1 MDKIGLVRFL
11 SSKPN
16 KSIRNAQKSNYDNTQ
31 IHCNVEQLTT
41 PAHNIAPHLHP
52 ISWPF
57 SRSSCNGKEKD
68 YESGFHYYGARYY
81 WSEMLTGW
89 LSVDP
94 MMDKYPNISSY
105 NYCVWNPV
113 KLVDPDGED
122 CIDDIVIRGVDNS
135 SLTIKTSAI
144 DLTIHTDK
152 NFGGNHV
159 IDASSSM
166 LAIGYEVGVDAT
178 GSAVFQSSGT
188 AYMQS
193 VMFLGGDYSGYWYD
207 YIGGETQMNVSN
219 SVEGTVGVHKNW
231 FLGIYTGDK
240 KDCTPSSF
248 AGRYFGGDY
257 GFSGNF
263 LASGLSLDGSWAKS
277 ELGNWKT
284 LSFGIS
290 FSLGPQFDL
299 GSEIIGGYGG
309 GNLGGTNLITP
320 QKKTRNRT
328 CLDRFFNLIS
338 H

>member
-1 MDKIGLVRFL
+1 MTI
-11 SSKPN
+11 S
-16 KSIRNAQKSNYDNTQ
+16 
-31 IHCNVEQLTT
+31 
-41 PAHNIAPHLHP
+41 AHKTAHQNHAV
-52 ISWPF
+52 SWSF
-57 SRSSCNGKEKD
+57 SRSDCNGKEKD

-81 WSEMLTGW
+81 WSELLTGW

-122 CIDDIVIRGVDNS
+122 CVDDIVIKGVDNS

-231 FLGIYTGDK
+231 FVGFYQGDK
-240 KDCTPSSF
+240 ASYNPSSF
-248 AGRYFGGDY
+248 AGIYYGAAGGI
-257 GFSGNF
+257 SGDF
-263 LASGLSLDGSWAKS
+263 LAIGGAVNVSMARSDNEKWSTLSLG
-277 ELGNWKT
+277 T
-284 LSFGIS
+284 
-290 FSLGPQFDL
+290 SLAIGPQFNL
-299 GSEIIGGYGG
+299 GSYVIGGYGG
-309 GNLGGTNLITP
+309 GNLGGTKLVTPEKRTRERTLYDRISNVITH
-320 QKKTRNRT
+320 K
-328 CLDRFFNLIS
+328 LF
-338 H
+338 